1 MVKPILKWVG
11 GKTQILDEVLKEFP
25 REMNNYREIFLGGGS
40 VLLGVLENPEIK
52 IHGKVFAYDSNEAL
66 IHVYKNIQ
74 SRHEELYKEI
84 KYIDSVTE
92 ERYYELRKEYNE
104 LIDKSTL
111 KASALFIILN
121 KTCFRGVY
129 RVGPKGFNV
138 PYGHYK
144 NPEIINKEHLEK
156 VHHLIQDVSFEC
168 LDFKTSLSYVT
179 DPEDF
184 VYLDPPYVDTY
195 GGYTKGGF
203 DEHTVLFELV
213 KKLPACSLMSN
224 SDVSAVRD
232 AFNGYHIR
240 TLSCRRSINSKNPES
255 KANEVLVTVKPK

>member
-40 VLLGVLENPEIK
+40 VLLGLLENPEIT
-52 IHGKVFAYDSNEAL
+52 IRGRVYAYDSNEAL

-74 SRHEELYKEI
+74 SRHEELYNEI
-84 KYIDSVTE
+84 KSIGSVSE

-104 LIDKSTL
+104 TSDKSTV
-111 KASALFIILN
+111 KASALFVILN

-156 VHHLIQDVSFEC
+156 IHTLIQNVTFEC
-168 LDFKTSLSYVT
+168 LDFKISLSYVT
-179 DPEDF
+179 DPDDF

-203 DEHTVLFELV
+203 DEHMTLFELV
-213 KKLPACSLMSN
+213 KKLPARSLMSN
-224 SDVSAVRD
+224 SDASLVRD
-232 AFNGYHIR
+232 TFKGYPIR

-255 KANEVLVTVKPK
+255 KANEVLVTVNPI